1 MTAEVYAVIGQWFAE
16 AGAVAMFMGI
26 LAKCINVMV
35 KAFTRGEI
43 VV

>member
-1 MTAEVYAVIGQWFAE
+1 MSEVYKVIGEWFAMS
-16 AGAVAMFMGI
+16 GGVAMFMGI
-26 LAKCINVMV
+26 LAKCLNVLG

>member
-1 MTAEVYAVIGQWFAE
+1 MTEIYKVIGEWFAT
-16 AGAVAMFMGI
+16 AGSVAMFMGI
-26 LAKCINVMV
+26 LAKCINVMI